1 MIWFYQRAG
10 RHLYYEIRLRQNG
23 PGFELGIT
31 ASDGPLLTER
41 FESEEEL
48 SRRFAQLDDALSREG
63 WDRCEPQAESAGAP
77 HEPGGRS
84 RTH

>member
-10 RHLYYEIRLRQNG
+10 RHLYYEIRLRLDG

-31 ASDGPLLTER
+31 APEGPLLTER

-48 SRRFAQLDDALSREG
+48 SRRFVQLDAALSREG
-63 WDRCEPQAESAGAP
+63 WDRCEPHAGSAGAP
-77 HEPGGRS
+77 REPDWCGRP
-84 RTH
+84 H